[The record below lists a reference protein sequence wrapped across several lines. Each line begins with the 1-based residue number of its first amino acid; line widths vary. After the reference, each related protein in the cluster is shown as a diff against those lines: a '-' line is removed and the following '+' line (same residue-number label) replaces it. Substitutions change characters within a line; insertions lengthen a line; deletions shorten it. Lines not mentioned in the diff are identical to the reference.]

1 MSESTV
7 DVLPELKQIVGAL
20 LFAAR
25 EPLSIK
31 RIRKAMIETGNG
43 FGGPYEQYAKATDEQ
58 IKGALEELQEEFEK
72 AKLGLGVAKVAE
84 AYRLQ
89 NDAACGPFV
98 RALLEKN
105 QTMRLSKPA
114 LETLAI
120 VAYRQPCLRSEI
132 EEVRGVA
139 VDAVLR
145 RLIDM
150 QLVRVVRRSELPGRP
165 WLFGTTQSFWSI
177 SASIPSTICRA
188 ARSLSAPY
196 RQRID
201 GKAPK
206 PSRKWKRNS
215 TKAGMK
221 RMQLKKNRLRPLTRK
236 SMLRKNPRW
245 LKKQGKNKHQGTKDS
260 KDGMENI
267 SL

>member
-43 FGGPYEQYAKATDEQ
+43 FSGPYEQYAKATDKQIEGAIEQ
-58 IKGALEELQEEFEK
+58 FKEDLEK
-72 AKLGLGVAKVAE
+72 AKVGLNVALVAG

-105 QTMRLSKPA
+105 QVMRLSKPA

-132 EEVRGVA
+132 EEVRGVS

-145 RLIDM
+145 KLIDM

-165 WLFGTTQSFWSI
+165 WLFGTTQKFLEHFGINRIEDLPGSEELRR
-177 SASIPSTICRA
+177 AMPAEARGSTETFPVMEKELDSPPVEDA
-188 ARSLSAPY
+188 EAEA
-196 RQRID
+196 
-201 GKAPK
+201 
-206 PSRKWKRNS
+206 S
-215 TKAGMK
+215 TKA
-221 RMQLKKNRLRPLTRK
+221 LDAEV
-236 SMLRKNPRW
+236 
-245 LKKQGKNKHQGTKDS
+245 QGDIADRQ
-260 KDGMENI
+260 DG
-267 SL
+267 

>member
-31 RIRKAMIETGNG
+31 RMRKAMIETGNG
-43 FGGPYEQYAKATDEQ
+43 FAGPYEQYAKATDSQ
-58 IKGALEELQEEFEK
+58 IEGALEELQEDLEK

-105 QTMRLSKPA
+105 KTMRLSKPA

-132 EEVRGVA
+132 ESVRGVS

-145 RLIDM
+145 KLIDM

-165 WLFGTTQSFWSI
+165 WLFGTTQKFLEHFGINTIADLPGSQELRR
-177 SASIPSTICRA
+177 ALPAEGKKQSTETFPEMEEE
-188 ARSLSAPY
+188 LSADAANPEEAVGEAETIENESVAALDEEI
-196 RQRID
+196 QTAEAT
-201 GKAPK
+201 GK
-206 PSRKWKRNS
+206 
-215 TKAGMK
+215 
-221 RMQLKKNRLRPLTRK
+221 
-236 SMLRKNPRW
+236 
-245 LKKQGKNKHQGTKDS
+245 
-260 KDGMENI
+260 E
-267 SL
+267 

>member
-1 MSESTV
+1 MSESTI

-20 LFAAR
+20 LFAAK
-25 EPLSIK
+25 EPLSVK

-43 FGGPYEQYAKATDEQ
+43 FSGPYEQYAKATDKQ
-58 IKGALEELQEEFEK
+58 IEGALEQLQEDLEK
-72 AKLGLGVAKVAE
+72 AKLGLGIANVAE

-132 EEVRGVA
+132 EEVRGVS

-145 RLIDM
+145 KLIDM

-165 WLFGTTQSFWSI
+165 WLFGTTQRFLEHFGI
-177 SASIPSTICRA
+177 NTIDDLPGSSELRRA
-188 ARSLSAPY
+188 MPAEGKKTEHRDLPGNGEGAL
-196 RQRID
+196 R
-201 GKAPK
+201 GKA
-206 PSRKWKRNS
+206 
-215 TKAGMK
+215 
-221 RMQLKKNRLRPLTRK
+221 
-236 SMLRKNPRW
+236 
-245 LKKQGKNKHQGTKDS
+245 
-260 KDGMENI
+260 
-267 SL
+267 

>member
-1 MSESTV
+1 MSESTI

-20 LFAAR
+20 LFAAK
-25 EPLSIK
+25 EPLSVK

-43 FGGPYEQYAKATDEQ
+43 FSGPYEQYAKATDKQ
-58 IKGALEELQEEFEK
+58 IEGALEQLQEDLEK
-72 AKLGLGVAKVAE
+72 AKLGLGIANVAE

-132 EEVRGVA
+132 EEVRGVS

-145 RLIDM
+145 KLIDM

-165 WLFGTTQSFWSI
+165 WLFGTTQRFLEHFGI
-177 SASIPSTICRA
+177 NTIDDLPGSSELRRA
-188 ARSLSAPY
+188 MPAE
-196 RQRID
+196 
-201 GKAPK
+201 G
-206 PSRKWKRNS
+206 
-215 TKAGMK
+215 
-221 RMQLKKNRLRPLTRK
+221 
-236 SMLRKNPRW
+236 
-245 LKKQGKNKHQGTKDS
+245 KKQSTETFPEMEKELSEEKHEAEAPEDQSVAALEEEIQASDDTGEKDE
-260 KDGMENI
+260 G
-267 SL
+267 

>member
-20 LFAAR
+20 LFAAK
-25 EPLSIK
+25 EPLTIK
-31 RIRKAMIETGNG
+31 RMRKAMIETGNG
-43 FGGPYEQYAKATDEQ
+43 FSGPYEQYAKATDQQ
-58 IKGALEELQEEFEK
+58 IEGALEQLQEDLDK
-72 AKLGLGVAKVAE
+72 AKVGLSVAHVAG

-98 RALLEKN
+98 RALLEKK

-132 EEVRGVA
+132 EEVRGVS

-145 RLIDM
+145 KLIDM

-165 WLFGTTQSFWSI
+165 WLFGTTQRFLEHFGINNIDDLPGS
-177 SASIPSTICRA
+177 RELK
-188 ARSLSAPY
+188 RSEPVEE
-196 RQRID
+196 
-201 GKAPK
+201 
-206 PSRKWKRNS
+206 
-215 TKAGMK
+215 
-221 RMQLKKNRLRPLTRK
+221 KKKETTDTFPNMEEEL
-236 SMLRKNPRW
+236 
-245 LKKQGKNKHQGTKDS
+245 S
-260 KDGMENI
+260 KDGAEDESAAALDDEI
-267 SL
+267 EKEEP

>member
-20 LFAAR
+20 LFAAK
-25 EPLSIK
+25 EPLSVK
-31 RIRKAMIETGNG
+31 RIRKAMIETGSG
-43 FGGPYEQYAKATDEQ
+43 FGGPYEQYAKATDKQ
-58 IKGALEELQEEFEK
+58 IEGALEELREELEK
-72 AKLGLGVAKVAE
+72 HKLGLTLAKVAQ

-132 EEVRGVA
+132 EEVRGVS

-145 RLIDM
+145 KLIDM

-165 WLFGTTQSFWSI
+165 WLFGTTQRFLEHFGINTIDDLPGSQELRRAMPADEKKKSTETFPEMEEELAEQKNGAEAVEEESVAALDEEI
-177 SASIPSTICRA
+177 QASEEPE
-188 ARSLSAPY
+188 
-196 RQRID
+196 
-201 GKAPK
+201 GKEEEK
-206 PSRKWKRNS
+206 
-215 TKAGMK
+215 
-221 RMQLKKNRLRPLTRK
+221 
-236 SMLRKNPRW
+236 
-245 LKKQGKNKHQGTKDS
+245 
-260 KDGMENI
+260 
-267 SL
+267 

>member
-1 MSESTV
+1 MSESTIE
-7 DVLPELKQIVGAL
+7 VLPELKQIIGAL
-20 LFAAR
+20 LFAAK

-43 FGGPYEQYAKATDEQ
+43 FSGPYEQYAKVTDQQ
-58 IKGALEELQEEFEK
+58 IEGALDQLQEDLERAK
-72 AKLGLGVAKVAE
+72 AGLGLAKVAA

-105 QTMRLSKPA
+105 QTLRLSKPA

-132 EEVRGVA
+132 EEVRGVS

-145 RLIDM
+145 KLIDM

-165 WLFGTTQSFWSI
+165 WLFGTTQKFLEHFGI
-177 SASIPSTICRA
+177 NTIDDLPGSRELK
-188 ARSLSAPY
+188 RS
-196 RQRID
+196 
-201 GKAPK
+201 
-206 PSRKWKRNS
+206 
-215 TKAGMK
+215 
-221 RMQLKKNRLRPLTRK
+221 RPVEE
-236 SMLRKNPRW
+236 
-245 LKKQGKNKHQGTKDS
+245 KKQSTDTFPEMERELEKKEEKGTP
-260 KDGMENI
+260 
-267 SL
+267 

>member
-20 LFAAR
+20 LFAAK
-25 EPLSIK
+25 EPLTIK
-31 RIRKAMIETGNG
+31 RMRKAMIETGNG
-43 FGGPYEQYAKATDEQ
+43 FSGPYEQYAKATDKQ
-58 IKGALEELQEEFEK
+58 IEGALEQLQEDLVK
-72 AKLGLGVAKVAE
+72 AKVGLGVALVAG

-132 EEVRGVA
+132 EEVRGVS

-145 RLIDM
+145 KLIDM

-165 WLFGTTQSFWSI
+165 WLFGTTQKFLEHFGI
-177 SASIPSTICRA
+177 NNIEDLPGSAELKRSMPS
-188 ARSLSAPY
+188 
-196 RQRID
+196 
-201 GKAPK
+201 GE
-206 PSRKWKRNS
+206 
-215 TKAGMK
+215 
-221 RMQLKKNRLRPLTRK
+221 
-236 SMLRKNPRW
+236 KNPGTETFPEMEEELGKKSEAATVEESTAALDGE
-245 LKKQGKNKHQGTKDS
+245 LKASED
-260 KDGMENI
+260 NI
-267 SL
+267 EPESGESPADEGVEK

>member
-1 MSESTV
+1 MNESTV

-25 EPLSIK
+25 EPLSTK
-31 RIRKAMIETGNG
+31 RMRKAMIETGNG

-58 IKGALEELQEEFEK
+58 IEGALEELQEDFEK

-89 NDAACGPFV
+89 NDSTCGPFV
-98 RALLEKN
+98 RALLDKN

-165 WLFGTTQSFWSI
+165 WLFGTTQKFLEHFGINSI
-177 SASIPSTICRA
+177 DDLPGSSELRRAMPTGERKQSTETFPEMEEALAGNKNEADRTEEESVAALDEEINASNQTA
-188 ARSLSAPY
+188 EEEV
-196 RQRID
+196 
-201 GKAPK
+201 
-206 PSRKWKRNS
+206 
-215 TKAGMK
+215 
-221 RMQLKKNRLRPLTRK
+221 KNE
-236 SMLRKNPRW
+236 S
-245 LKKQGKNKHQGTKDS
+245 
-260 KDGMENI
+260 
-267 SL
+267 

>member
-20 LFAAR
+20 LFAAK
-25 EPLSIK
+25 EPLPIK

-43 FGGPYEQYAKATDEQ
+43 FSGPYEQYAKATDKQ
-58 IKGALEELQEEFEK
+58 IEGAIEELQDDLRK
-72 AKLGLGVAKVAE
+72 AKLGLHVARVAE

-105 QTMRLSKPA
+105 QVMRLSKPA

-132 EEVRGVA
+132 EEVRGVS

-145 RLIDM
+145 KLIDM
-150 QLVRVVRRSELPGRP
+150 QLVRIVRRSELPGRP
-165 WLFGTTQSFWSI
+165 WLFGTTQKFLEHFGINQIEDLPGSRELR
-177 SASIPSTICRA
+177 RA
-188 ARSLSAPY
+188 MPAGDQKRGTDTFPEMEEELSA
-196 RQRID
+196 
-201 GKAPK
+201 KAMDEDEAELSVAALDEEILGSEP
-206 PSRKWKRNS
+206 P
-215 TKAGMK
+215 
-221 RMQLKKNRLRPLTRK
+221 
-236 SMLRKNPRW
+236 
-245 LKKQGKNKHQGTKDS
+245 
-260 KDGMENI
+260 MEQEGDK
-267 SL
+267 

>member
-7 DVLPELKQIVGAL
+7 EVLPELKQIVGAL
-20 LFAAR
+20 LFAAK

-31 RIRKAMIETGNG
+31 RMRKAMIETGNG
-43 FGGPYEQYAKATDEQ
+43 FSGPYEQYAKATDQQ
-58 IKGALEELQEEFEK
+58 IEGAIAQLQEDLDK
-72 AKLGLGVAKVAE
+72 AKVGLNVALVAG

-132 EEVRGVA
+132 EEVRGVS

-145 RLIDM
+145 KLIDM

-165 WLFGTTQSFWSI
+165 WLFGTTQKFLEHFGINNIDDLPGSQELKRALPVDEKKKKTTENFPEI
-177 SASIPSTICRA
+177 EEDLEEAKTDADESTA
-188 ARSLSAPY
+188 ALDEELSA
-196 RQRID
+196 D
-201 GKAPK
+201 
-206 PSRKWKRNS
+206 S
-215 TKAGMK
+215 AGAGEEK
-221 RMQLKKNRLRPLTRK
+221 
-236 SMLRKNPRW
+236 
-245 LKKQGKNKHQGTKDS
+245 
-260 KDGMENI
+260 
-267 SL
+267 

>member
-7 DVLPELKQIVGAL
+7 EVLPELKQIVGAL
-20 LFAAR
+20 LFAAK

-31 RIRKAMIETGNG
+31 RMRKAMIETGSG
-43 FGGPYEQYAKATDEQ
+43 FGGPYEQYAKASDAQ
-58 IKGALEELQEEFEK
+58 IEGALEELQEDFER
-72 AKLGLGVAKVAE
+72 AKMGLGVAKVAE

-132 EEVRGVA
+132 EEVRGVS

-145 RLIDM
+145 KLIDM

-165 WLFGTTQSFWSI
+165 WLFGTTQKFLEHFGINQIEDLPGSQELR
-177 SASIPSTICRA
+177 RA
-188 ARSLSAPY
+188 LPTE
-196 RQRID
+196 D
-201 GKAPK
+201 
-206 PSRKWKRNS
+206 RKKDTTDPFPELEEDLDRAKRDADEAADEATAALDEEIENEEP
-215 TKAGMK
+215 GNVE
-221 RMQLKKNRLRPLTRK
+221 NRPV
-236 SMLRKNPRW
+236 
-245 LKKQGKNKHQGTKDS
+245 
-260 KDGMENI
+260 
-267 SL
+267 

>member
-20 LFAAR
+20 LFAAK
-25 EPLSIK
+25 EPLTVK
-31 RIRKAMIETGNG
+31 RIRKAMIETGSG
-43 FGGPYEQYAKATDEQ
+43 FGGPYEQYAKATDQQ
-58 IKGALEELQEEFEK
+58 IEGALDELQENLDGS
-72 AKLGLGVAKVAE
+72 KLGLSVALVGG

-132 EEVRGVA
+132 EEVRGVS

-145 RLIDM
+145 KLIDM

-165 WLFGTTQSFWSI
+165 WLFGTTQKFLEHFGINNIEDLPGSQELR
-177 SASIPSTICRA
+177 RA
-188 ARSLSAPY
+188 MPV
-196 RQRID
+196 
-201 GKAPK
+201 
-206 PSRKWKRNS
+206 NE
-215 TKAGMK
+215 
-221 RMQLKKNRLRPLTRK
+221 KKKDTTETFPDLDKNVAELPEVDDEAEDLTDE
-236 SMLRKNPRW
+236 SMAALDEEIQKEE
-245 LKKQGKNKHQGTKDS
+245 TTEKDE
-260 KDGMENI
+260 G
-267 SL
+267 

>member
-1 MSESTV
+1 MSESTI

-20 LFAAR
+20 LFAAK

-43 FGGPYEQYAKATDEQ
+43 FAGPYEQYAKATDNQ
-58 IKGALEELQEEFEK
+58 IEGALEQLQEDLGK

-89 NDAACGPFV
+89 NDASCGPFV

-132 EEVRGVA
+132 EEVRGVS

-145 RLIDM
+145 KLIDM

-165 WLFGTTQSFWSI
+165 WLFGTTQRFLEHFGI
-177 SASIPSTICRA
+177 NTITDLPG
-188 ARSLSAPY
+188 SSE
-196 RQRID
+196 
-201 GKAPK
+201 
-206 PSRKWKRNS
+206 
-215 TKAGMK
+215 
-221 RMQLKKNRLRPLTRK
+221 LRRVLPAEG
-236 SMLRKNPRW
+236 
-245 LKKQGKNKHQGTKDS
+245 KKQSTETFPE
-260 KDGMENI
+260 MEKELAEEKAEAEAAEDESVAALDEEI
-267 SL
+267 QKEET

>member
-1 MSESTV
+1 MNESTI

-20 LFAAR
+20 LFAAK
-25 EPLSIK
+25 EPLSVK

-43 FGGPYEQYAKATDEQ
+43 FSGPYEQYAKATDKQIEGAMEQ
-58 IKGALEELQEEFEK
+58 LQEDLEK
-72 AKLGLGVAKVAE
+72 AKLGLGIAKVAE

-132 EEVRGVA
+132 EEVRGVS

-145 RLIDM
+145 KLIDM

-165 WLFGTTQSFWSI
+165 WLFGTTQRFLEHFGI
-177 SASIPSTICRA
+177 NTIDDLPGSSELRRA
-188 ARSLSAPY
+188 MPVE
-196 RQRID
+196 
-201 GKAPK
+201 G
-206 PSRKWKRNS
+206 
-215 TKAGMK
+215 
-221 RMQLKKNRLRPLTRK
+221 
-236 SMLRKNPRW
+236 
-245 LKKQGKNKHQGTKDS
+245 KKQSTEPFPEMEKELAEEKSEAEAPEDESAAALDEEIKKAADAVEKDE
-260 KDGMENI
+260 G
-267 SL
+267 

>member
-20 LFAAR
+20 LFAAK

-31 RIRKAMIETGNG
+31 RMRKAMIETGNG
-43 FGGPYEQYAKATDEQ
+43 FSGPYEQYAKATDAQ
-58 IKGALEELQEEFEK
+58 IKGALEELQEDLAK
-72 AKLGLGVAKVAE
+72 AKLGLDVAKVAD

-132 EEVRGVA
+132 EEVRGVS

-145 RLIDM
+145 KLIDM

-165 WLFGTTQSFWSI
+165 WLFGTTQRFLEHFGINTIEDLPGSSELKR
-177 SASIPSTICRA
+177 AMPEEGQKQSTETFPEMEKE
-188 ARSLSAPY
+188 LSE
-196 RQRID
+196 
-201 GKAPK
+201 KK
-206 PSRKWKRNS
+206 PSAEATEDESVAALNEEIKGAEEAAEEGLES
-215 TKAGMK
+215 
-221 RMQLKKNRLRPLTRK
+221 
-236 SMLRKNPRW
+236 
-245 LKKQGKNKHQGTKDS
+245 
-260 KDGMENI
+260 
-267 SL
+267 

>member
-1 MSESTV
+1 MIESTV

-20 LFAAR
+20 LFAAK
-25 EPLSIK
+25 EPLTIK

-43 FGGPYEQYAKATDEQ
+43 FSGPYEQYAKATDKQ
-58 IKGALEELQEEFEK
+58 IEGAIEELQEDLDK
-72 AKLGLGVAKVAE
+72 ANVGLNVALVAE

-105 QTMRLSKPA
+105 QVMRLSKPA

-132 EEVRGVA
+132 EEVRGVS

-145 RLIDM
+145 KLIDM

-165 WLFGTTQSFWSI
+165 WLFGTTQKFLEHFGINQIADLPGSQELKR
-177 SASIPSTICRA
+177 ALPADDKKKSTDTFPA
-188 ARSLSAPY
+188 MEEELSAKAAD
-196 RQRID
+196 D
-201 GKAPK
+201 GESEASVAALDEEIQK
-206 PSRKWKRNS
+206 
-215 TKAGMK
+215 
-221 RMQLKKNRLRPLTRK
+221 
-236 SMLRKNPRW
+236 
-245 LKKQGKNKHQGTKDS
+245 
-260 KDGMENI
+260 EEI
-267 SL
+267 

>member
-20 LFAAR
+20 LFAAK
-25 EPLSIK
+25 EPLTIK
-31 RIRKAMIETGNG
+31 RMRKAMIETGNG
-43 FGGPYEQYAKATDEQ
+43 FGGPYEQYAKATDKQ
-58 IKGALEELQEEFEK
+58 IEGALEQLQEDLEK
-72 AKLGLGVAKVAE
+72 AKVGLSVAKVAE

-105 QTMRLSKPA
+105 QAMRLSRPA

-132 EEVRGVA
+132 EEVRGVS

-145 RLIDM
+145 KLIDM

-165 WLFGTTQSFWSI
+165 WLFGTTQKFLEHFGI
-177 SASIPSTICRA
+177 NTIDDLPGSQELK
-188 ARSLSAPY
+188 RSMPKE
-196 RQRID
+196 D
-201 GKAPK
+201 GKK
-206 PSRKWKRNS
+206 QS
-215 TKAGMK
+215 TETFPEMEQELGAEKGGDDAVEDASVAALDEEIESSAGAEEE
-221 RMQLKKNRLRPLTRK
+221 
-236 SMLRKNPRW
+236 
-245 LKKQGKNKHQGTKDS
+245 GTEK
-260 KDGMENI
+260 
-267 SL
+267 

>member
-1 MSESTV
+1 MNESTV

-20 LFAAR
+20 LFAAK
-25 EPLSIK
+25 EPLTIK

-43 FGGPYEQYAKATDEQ
+43 FSGPYEQYAKATDKQ
-58 IKGALEELQEEFEK
+58 IEGALEQLQGDLDK
-72 AKLGLGVAKVAE
+72 AKLGLGVAMVGG

-105 QTMRLSKPA
+105 QVMRLSKPA

-132 EEVRGVA
+132 EEVRGVS

-145 RLIDM
+145 KLIDM

-165 WLFGTTQSFWSI
+165 WLFGTTQKFLEHFGINHIEDLPGSQELKRVMVGDEKKKGTDTFPEMEKELETRPEAGSDAD
-177 SASIPSTICRA
+177 ASQA
-188 ARSLSAPY
+188 AL
-196 RQRID
+196 D
-201 GKAPK
+201 EE
-206 PSRKWKRNS
+206 
-215 TKAGMK
+215 
-221 RMQLKKNRLRPLTRK
+221 LKEKETPEGNEDK
-236 SMLRKNPRW
+236 S
-245 LKKQGKNKHQGTKDS
+245 
-260 KDGMENI
+260 
-267 SL
+267 

>member
-20 LFAAR
+20 LFAAK
-25 EPLSIK
+25 EPLTIK

-43 FGGPYEQYAKATDEQ
+43 FSGPYEQYAKATDQQ
-58 IKGALEELQEEFEK
+58 IEGAVEELKEDLDK
-72 AKLGLGVAKVAE
+72 ASVGLHVARVAE

-105 QTMRLSKPA
+105 QVMRLSKPA

-132 EEVRGVA
+132 EEVRGVS

-145 RLIDM
+145 KLIDM

-165 WLFGTTQSFWSI
+165 WLFGTTQKFLEHFGINQIEDLPGSQELKR
-177 SASIPSTICRA
+177 ALPADDKKKSTDTFPA
-188 ARSLSAPY
+188 MEEELSAEAAAD
-196 RQRID
+196 D
-201 GKAPK
+201 GEAEA
-206 PSRKWKRNS
+206 SV
-215 TKAGMK
+215 AA
-221 RMQLKKNRLRPLTRK
+221 LDEEIE
-236 SMLRKNPRW
+236 
-245 LKKQGKNKHQGTKDS
+245 KDATS
-260 KDGMENI
+260 SQTDEG
-267 SL
+267 

>member
-25 EPLSIK
+25 EPLTVK
-31 RIRKAMIETGNG
+31 RIRKAMIETGSG
-43 FGGPYEQYAKATDEQ
+43 FGGPYEQYAKATDSQ
-58 IKGALEELQEEFEK
+58 IEGALEALQEDLDK
-72 AKLGLGVAKVAE
+72 ARLGLNVARVAE
-84 AYRLQ
+84 AWRLQ
-89 NDAACGPFV
+89 NDASCGPFV

-132 EEVRGVA
+132 EEVRGVS

-145 RLIDM
+145 KLIDM

-165 WLFGTTQSFWSI
+165 WLFGTTRKFLEHFGINTIDDLPGSSELRR
-177 SASIPSTICRA
+177 AMPEADRKKSTETFPEMEEELSDRQIEEAEAEA
-188 ARSLSAPY
+188 AAAAL
-196 RQRID
+196 
-201 GKAPK
+201 
-206 PSRKWKRNS
+206 NEE
-215 TKAGMK
+215 
-221 RMQLKKNRLRPLTRK
+221 MQEEET
-236 SMLRKNPRW
+236 
-245 LKKQGKNKHQGTKDS
+245 
-260 KDGMENI
+260 
-267 SL
+267 

>member
-20 LFAAR
+20 LFAAK
-25 EPLSIK
+25 EPLTTK

-43 FGGPYEQYAKATDEQ
+43 FGGPYEQYAKATDQQ
-58 IKGALEELQEEFEK
+58 IEGALEALQEDLEK
-72 AKLGLGVAKVAE
+72 AKVGLGVALVGG

-89 NDAACGPFV
+89 NDATCGPFV

-132 EEVRGVA
+132 EEVRGVS

-145 RLIDM
+145 KLIDM

-165 WLFGTTQSFWSI
+165 WLFGTTQKFLEHFGINTIDDLPGSQELKRAMPVNEKKKTTETFPEMEEELGA
-177 SASIPSTICRA
+177 SAEADAEAETSVA
-188 ARSLSAPY
+188 ALDEEI
-196 RQRID
+196 QED
-201 GKAPK
+201 GK
-206 PSRKWKRNS
+206 
-215 TKAGMK
+215 
-221 RMQLKKNRLRPLTRK
+221 
-236 SMLRKNPRW
+236 
-245 LKKQGKNKHQGTKDS
+245 D
-260 KDGMENI
+260 EV
-267 SL
+267 

>member
-20 LFAAR
+20 LFAAK
-25 EPLSIK
+25 EPLTVK
-31 RIRKAMIETGNG
+31 RIRKVMIETGTG

-58 IKGALEELQEEFEK
+58 IQGAVEQLQEE
-72 AKLGLGVAKVAE
+72 LDRSRSGLGIALVAG

-145 RLIDM
+145 KLIDM

-165 WLFGTTQSFWSI
+165 WLFGTTQRFLEHFGINAIEDLPGSQELKRAMPVDEKKKETTGNFPEMEEELAVEKTADEV
-177 SASIPSTICRA
+177 SAEEMA
-188 ARSLSAPY
+188 AALDEELGPVR
-196 RQRID
+196 
-201 GKAPK
+201 G
-206 PSRKWKRNS
+206 
-215 TKAGMK
+215 
-221 RMQLKKNRLRPLTRK
+221 
-236 SMLRKNPRW
+236 
-245 LKKQGKNKHQGTKDS
+245 
-260 KDGMENI
+260 EEE
-267 SL
+267 

>member
-20 LFAAR
+20 LFAAK
-25 EPLSIK
+25 EPLTIK

-43 FGGPYEQYAKATDEQ
+43 FSGPYEQYAKATDKQ
-58 IKGALEELQEEFEK
+58 IEGAIEELREDLDK
-72 AKLGLGVAKVAE
+72 ANAGLHVAQVAE

-105 QTMRLSKPA
+105 QVMRLSKPA

-132 EEVRGVA
+132 EEVRGVS

-145 RLIDM
+145 KLIDM

-165 WLFGTTQSFWSI
+165 WLFGTTQKFLEHFGINQIEDLPGSQELKR
-177 SASIPSTICRA
+177 AMPSGDKKKSTDTFPA
-188 ARSLSAPY
+188 MEEELSAAAAD
-196 RQRID
+196 D
-201 GKAPK
+201 GEAEASVAALDEEIHSGEQSEPK
-206 PSRKWKRNS
+206 E
-215 TKAGMK
+215 GD
-221 RMQLKKNRLRPLTRK
+221 Q
-236 SMLRKNPRW
+236 
-245 LKKQGKNKHQGTKDS
+245 
-260 KDGMENI
+260 
-267 SL
+267 

>member
-20 LFAAR
+20 LFAAK
-25 EPLSIK
+25 EPLTIK
-31 RIRKAMIETGNG
+31 RMRKAMIETGNG
-43 FGGPYEQYAKATDEQ
+43 FGGPYEQYAKATDQQ
-58 IKGALEELQEEFEK
+58 IEGAVEELQEDLDK
-72 AKLGLGVAKVAE
+72 AKLGMGVAKVAE

-89 NDAACGPFV
+89 NDATCGPFV

-132 EEVRGVA
+132 EEVRGVS

-145 RLIDM
+145 KLIDM

-165 WLFGTTQSFWSI
+165 WLFGTTQKFLEHFGI
-177 SASIPSTICRA
+177 NTIDDLPGSSELKRA
-188 ARSLSAPY
+188 MPTG
-196 RQRID
+196 D
-201 GKAPK
+201 
-206 PSRKWKRNS
+206 
-215 TKAGMK
+215 
-221 RMQLKKNRLRPLTRK
+221 
-236 SMLRKNPRW
+236 
-245 LKKQGKNKHQGTKDS
+245 KKQSTETFPEMEKELGAEKNDADVAEEESVAALDEEIKEAKKQDT
-260 KDGMENI
+260 
-267 SL
+267 

>member
-20 LFAAR
+20 LFAAK

-31 RIRKAMIETGNG
+31 RIRKAMIETGSG
-43 FGGPYEQYAKATDEQ
+43 FGGPYEQYAKATDKQ
-58 IKGALEELQEEFEK
+58 IEGALDELREELEK
-72 AKLGLGVAKVAE
+72 HKLGLTLAKVAE

-132 EEVRGVA
+132 EEVRGVS

-145 RLIDM
+145 KLIDM

-165 WLFGTTQSFWSI
+165 WLFGTTQRFLEHFGINSI
-177 SASIPSTICRA
+177 DDLPGSQELKRSMASDAKKKETTGTFPEMEKELAQQKNGNPT
-188 ARSLSAPY
+188 P
-196 RQRID
+196 
-201 GKAPK
+201 KA
-206 PSRKWKRNS
+206 
-215 TKAGMK
+215 
-221 RMQLKKNRLRPLTRK
+221 
-236 SMLRKNPRW
+236 
-245 LKKQGKNKHQGTKDS
+245 
-260 KDGMENI
+260 
-267 SL
+267 